1 MEGAE
6 TCWGDRASLPVYD
19 PVGDFFR
26 TGITAINS
34 LIFTA
39 GNSHVQNYFSY
50 ANTTARGIVPK
61 NNLSKHN
68 FNLRE
73 SSSFFDDRLILEGQV
88 NLILQT
94 IKGKPTAGGFYMN
107 PLQGLYTFPRGM
119 DMAPYKENFEVYN
132 EKRNMNVQNWY
143 TTITDFEQ
151 NPYWLVNRTETRTNV
166 PVCWRWLPLVSR

>member
-73 SSSFFDDRLILEGQV
+73 SSSFFDDLGGAGKLDTPNNQRKTYGRGILYEPV
-88 NLILQT
+88 
-94 IKGKPTAGGFYMN
+94 
-107 PLQGLYTFPRGM
+107 
-119 DMAPYKENFEVYN
+119 
-132 EKRNMNVQNWY
+132 
-143 TTITDFEQ
+143 
-151 NPYWLVNRTETRTNV
+151 TRFIH
-166 PVCWRWLPLVSR
+166 VS

>member
-1 MEGAE
+1 MLTVDQAISLPKFQNEFGRMEGAE

-88 NLILQT
+88 NLIPKQS
-94 IKGKPTAGGFYMN
+94 
-107 PLQGLYTFPRGM
+107 
-119 DMAPYKENFEVYN
+119 KENL
-132 EKRNMNVQNWY
+132 RPG
-143 TTITDFEQ
+143 DFI
-151 NPYWLVNRTETRTNV
+151 
-166 PVCWRWLPLVSR
+166 